1 MTDQRTIE
9 DRLREEYSLLLP
21 DIRRVTE
28 QLESEVRYCVLPI
41 LRTLNK
47 YEQLIVKSRIKECES
62 AIDSLRRKPL
72 VDPETGEQLGEGK
85 TFDRGRPTLYTLTY
99 LNDLAGVRV
108 LAFPRRR
115 VTEVDQSYANDSNRG
130 KATRSPVWVRATS
143 RAPSNTTA
151 TAKKRAPRFEA
162 NTR

>member
-28 QLESEVRYCVLPI
+28 QLEVEVKYCVLPI

-47 YEQLIVKSRIKECES
+47 YEHLVVKSRIKECES
-62 AIDSLRRKPL
+62 AIDSLRRRRGRQ
-72 VDPETGEQLGEGK
+72 ESA
-85 TFDRGRPTLYTLTY
+85 TFDRDRPTLYTLTE

-108 LAFPRRR
+108 LAFPRR
-115 VTEVDQSYANDSNRG
+115 QS
-130 KATRSPVWVRATS
+130 
-143 RAPSNTTA
+143 
-151 TAKKRAPRFEA
+151 
-162 NTR
+162 